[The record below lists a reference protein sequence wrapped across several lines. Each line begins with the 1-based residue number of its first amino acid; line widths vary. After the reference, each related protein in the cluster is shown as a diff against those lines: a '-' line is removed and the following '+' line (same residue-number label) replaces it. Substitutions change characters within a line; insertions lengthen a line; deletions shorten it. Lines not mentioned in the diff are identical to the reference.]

1 MAVMRK
7 LLLVSLMMVL
17 GSAPA
22 FAGPYFSQLL
32 EIKAYRAAYTKM
44 LAGAN
49 HLPAW
54 LVTFNK
60 TGSAVE
66 TPSRDLQIGDD
77 SYSVTTACKPHD
89 CGGNMLVVMFDLTGD
104 NAWGLLTED
113 DYDGKGK
120 QTLLGKP
127 DAAIADALRKQLAGD

>member
-1 MAVMRK
+1 MRR
-7 LLLVSLMMVL
+7 LLLLSLVMVL

-22 FAGPYFSQLL
+22 LAGPYFSQLL
-32 EIKAYRAAYTKM
+32 EIKAYHAAYAKM
-44 LAGAN
+44 LAGAKD
-49 HLPAW
+49 LPAW

-104 NAWGLLTED
+104 TAWGLLTED
-113 DYDGKGK
+113 NYDGKGK
-120 QTLLGKP
+120 QILLGKP
-127 DAAIADALRKQLAGD
+127 SAAIADALRQQLAGN